1 MTMFNAGPSGVNPI
15 KSSIPQTIK
24 AENKKLY
31 SELIDPDAARRQAV
45 TRLSNAMMSLQM
57 IKDLG
62 GIDAAHLE
70 TFQDA
75 YKDLT
80 QSRFLLVE
88 HADPD
93 NVLDELSQL

>member
-1 MTMFNAGPSGVNPI
+1 MSMISPSNGGTPI
-15 KSSIPQTIK
+15 QKSVFQAVK
-24 AENKKLY
+24 EENKKLY
-31 SELIDPDAARRQAV
+31 QELIDPDAARRQAI
-45 TRLSNAMMSLQM
+45 TKLSHAMLSLQM

-62 GIDAAHLE
+62 GISDLHMEAFE
-70 TFQDA
+70 DA

-80 QSRFLLVE
+80 RSRFLLVE